1 MEKSAWLNKN
11 KNMDDAKQKKIIDA
25 LNLIE
30 GAKVSLQEAI
40 DLLSDVAGKEEVKSL
55 LSKAKNKGSV
65 ADFHEEKVIEGVFDG
80 ENMIGP
86 DGKQYAVPPNYAS
99 KSKLVEGDLLKLT
112 IDKYGNFTYKQIG
125 PIERARLKG
134 TLIKDEST
142 DTWKVLAEGRAY
154 NVLLAS
160 VTYFKGEPGDEAIIL
175 VPKDKASKWAAVE
188 HIIKQV
194 SLPDTSSPALGATH
208 TQNSGGLFAD
218 EEKSEQESSDSATNV
233 TENEVQES
241 SNTQDQPSQTTDH
254 KKSIFDD
261 FSLGG
266 SDDLDDLTSSPA
278 KDTSGILEDASSVQ
292 SDTSSNSSSKN
303 QYQEEQT
310 MPESTQVSEPQFT
323 AEETKNSEDNFSNPV
338 NQEDVKPFSDIP
350 QEQAAT
356 GFDVD
361 TGQITSDTGAGD
373 EVGSRQA
380 AVSEQK
386 DDDLFAPFQEEQ
398 ASNKTSGMGD
408 GLDALVG
415 QGGDEIS
422 QGPQAEDQ
430 QKKEQQDQFSQNN
443 DEFERI

>member
-1 MEKSAWLNKN
+1 
-11 KNMDDAKQKKIIDA
+11 MDDAKQKKIIDA

-55 LSKAKNKGSV
+55 LSKAKSKGSV
-65 ADFHEEKVIEGVFDG
+65 ADFQEEKVIEGVFDG

-194 SLPDTSSPALGATH
+194 SLPDTSTPILGATH

-218 EEKSEQESSDSATNV
+218 EKKNDEASSESAAGAAESEIQEN
-233 TENEVQES
+233 
-241 SNTQDQPSQTTDH
+241 SNTQDQAPQTTDDE

-278 KDTSGILEDASSVQ
+278 KDTSGTLEDTSSTQ
-292 SDTSSNSSSKN
+292 SDTSSDSASKN
-303 QYQEEQT
+303 QYQEDQT
-310 MPESTQVSEPQFT
+310 VPESTQVSEPQFA
-323 AEETKNSEDNFSNPV
+323 AEETKNSEDSFSNPV
-338 NQEDVKPFSDIP
+338 NQEEVKPFSDIP
-350 QEQAAT
+350 QEPAVTGFGVDTEQVSSDTNTEEDASSKQAASAL
-356 GFDVD
+356 G
-361 TGQITSDTGAGD
+361 
-373 EVGSRQA
+373 
-380 AVSEQK
+380 
-386 DDDLFAPFQEEQ
+386 DDDLFAPFEEKQ
-398 ASNKTSGMGD
+398 ASNDASGMGD

-415 QGGDEIS
+415 QGDDKVS
-422 QGPQAEDQ
+422 QEPQAEDQ
-430 QKKEQQDQFSQNN
+430 QKKDQQDQFPQNN
-443 DEFERI
+443 DGFERI